1 MQRRADILYGSDEEY
16 IKKYYGKGR
25 EQNPLKKYEEMEL
38 DSLKEKV
45 QEKSIEVAP
54 KVSQNAVFS
63 DDEISKARK
72 FIHGREDLRLQGYD
86 DGGGVMTIGYGHTGK
101 VDGKPIT
108 KSMQITK
115 EKAEE
120 LYRKDFETHIKPLN
134 EVKVPLTSNQ
144 KIALSSFIYNIG
156 PSGFIRSGVLKKLNV
171 GDYKGAAD
179 KFEDYIKQ
187 KNRKTGK
194 YEVLNGLVDRRK
206 REKELFLTPDG
217 E

>member
-1 MQRRADILYGSDEEY
+1 MQHRADILYGSDEEY

-108 KSMQITK
+108 KNMQITK

-120 LYRKDFETHIKPLN
+120 LYRKDFEIHTLPLKK
-134 EVKVPLTSNQ
+134 VKVPLTSNQ

-156 PSGFIRSGVLKKLNV
+156 GTKFIKSDLYKKLNA

-179 KFEDYIKQ
+179 EFDIWINAYNPQNMKIEPNK
-187 KNRKTGK
+187 
-194 YEVLNGLVDRRK
+194 GLVNRRK
-206 REKELFLTPDG
+206 KEKALFLTPDG